1 MSYDESASADQK
13 KEFDFGALALA
24 EDLKA
29 TIESRINYC
38 DIDLENHSRK
48 ALDRITRNRQT
59 LFCLE

>member
-29 TIESRINYC
+29 TIESRINC